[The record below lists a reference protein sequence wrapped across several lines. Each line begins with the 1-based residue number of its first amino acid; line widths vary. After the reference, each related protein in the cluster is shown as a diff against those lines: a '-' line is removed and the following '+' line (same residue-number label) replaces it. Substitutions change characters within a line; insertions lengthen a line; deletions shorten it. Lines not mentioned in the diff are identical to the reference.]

1 MLFSVTVSDINT
13 IGPIGGSAALIL
25 VMLRMVWSDR
35 AAARLIE
42 GKLRAEWAKD
52 REQLIAYHEATVQ
65 RLREEYAERLAGFKS
80 LHDAEI
86 ASLQRRIE
94 ALEAD
99 IARLRGVS

>member
-13 IGPIGGSAALIL
+13 IGPIGGFAALMV

-42 GKLRAEWAKD
+42 DKLRAEWAKD
-52 REQLIAYHEATVQ
+52 REQLITYHEETVR
-65 RLREEYAERLAGFKS
+65 RLREEYAERLLGFTT
-80 LHDAEI
+80 LHVAEI
-86 ASLQRRIE
+86 TSLQRRID